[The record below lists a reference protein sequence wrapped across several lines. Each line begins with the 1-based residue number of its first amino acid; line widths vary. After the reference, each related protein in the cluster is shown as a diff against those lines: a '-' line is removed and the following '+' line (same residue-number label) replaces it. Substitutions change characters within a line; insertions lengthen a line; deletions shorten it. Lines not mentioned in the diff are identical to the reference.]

1 MFNINNTQLTKV
13 SVHHVGNK
21 NNGEDLEIS
30 KTILD
35 VNEEGLN
42 ERLKHFFLKS
52 FDAVELYHFTSS
64 NQDFIL
70 NPLFQFARDVFSL
83 QADFHF
89 SSINFA
95 KHLYENSNHP
105 NIKSGDLFVAFFH
118 DMEIGHKIVDAIGIF
133 KSENKQSFFKLEKNG
148 QQFNLHS
155 EIGINPD
162 KLDKGCLIFDLDEDQ
177 GYQICITDKANKAGE
192 AQFWKDQFLNL
203 RPCKDEFHQTKNFL
217 SIAKNYLTTAIIQ
230 DFELEK
236 TDQIDLLNRS
246 VDYFKNRDHFEK
258 DEFEQEVFQDP
269 KVIDSFRRFE
279 TQYKQEH
286 QIEQEDSFDISLA
299 AVKKQTKIFKSILKL
314 DKNFHIYIHGNKEMI
329 EKGTEKDGRKYYKI
343 YYQNED

>member
-1 MFNINNTQLTKV
+1 MFNIYNTQLTKV

-30 KTILD
+30 KTLLD

-64 NQDFIL
+64 NQDFKL

-89 SSINFA
+89 NSINFA

-105 NIKSGDLFVAFFH
+105 NIKSGDLFVAFFN
-118 DMEIGHKIVDAIGIF
+118 DIEIGHKIVDAIGIF
-133 KSENKQSFFKLEKNG
+133 KSENKQSFLKLEKNG
-148 QQFNLHS
+148 HQFNIHS
-155 EIGINPD
+155 DEGINPE
-162 KLDKGCLIFDLDEDQ
+162 KLDKGCLIFDMDEDQ
-177 GYQICITDKANKAGE
+177 GYQICITDKSNKAGE
-192 AQFWKDQFLNL
+192 AQFWKDQFLNIK
-203 RPCKDEFHQTKNFL
+203 PCKDEYHQTKNFL
-217 SIAKNYLTTAIIQ
+217 SIAKNYVTTALVD

-246 VDYFKNRDHFEK
+246 VDFFKNRDHFEK
-258 DEFEQEVFQDP
+258 EEFEQVVFQDP
-269 KVIDSFRRFE
+269 KVIDSFRKFE

-299 AVKKQTKIFKSILKL
+299 AVKKQNKIFKSILKL

-329 EKGTEKDGRKYYKI
+329 EKGTEKDGRKFYKI